1 MQTTFTD
8 TTGSIINVIV
18 NRNPLQ
24 NNYYAFIQSANEMWS
39 WMGTGAKKSLALEDA
54 IQQWN
59 ANLV

>member
-8 TTGSIINVIV
+8 ATGATINVIV

-24 NNYYAFIQSANEMWS
+24 NNYYAFIQSADEMWS
-39 WMGTGAKKSLALEDA
+39 WMGTGVKRNFALEDA
-54 IQQWN
+54 IQNWN